1 MTRTDRLLGPL
12 MAAPMALI
20 VLGLSA
26 IPMGYSVWLALH
38 SYSPLHPD
46 LTQFVGLGNFAQMA
60 SDGRVWADLRVTVVI
75 AAIGVPGSLV
85 LGMLVALLLNQDVP
99 GMRLFRAVAV
109 TPMMIMPL
117 LVGLTFQEL
126 FDYRIGLV
134 NYLLSLAGVPPVHWL
149 DQPFNA
155 VVTVI
160 LMDLWFNTPFV
171 TLVLLAG
178 LRSLPPEPHEAARV
192 DGAGAWQAFWRITLP
207 LLRPLVL
214 VAALLRLI
222 GDFKL
227 FDQIY
232 SLTQAGPGNAT
243 EVLAYYV
250 FVLGFK
256 QFNLGYAAAVS
267 YLLLAILAIA
277 GLVLIRQLNPRLPQR
292 ERVG

>member
-1 MTRTDRLLGPL
+1 

-26 IPMGYSVWLALH
+26 VPMGYSVWLALH

-46 LTQFVGLGNFAQMA
+46 LTQFVGLGNFAQMGA
-60 SDGRVWADLRVTVVI
+60 DSRVWADLRVTVVI
-75 AAIGVPGSLV
+75 AGIGVPGSLV

-99 GMRLFRAVAV
+99 GMRLFRAIAVA
-109 TPMMIMPL
+109 PMMVMPL

-134 NYLLSLAGVPPVHWL
+134 NYLLSLLGVAPVHWL

-192 DGAGAWQAFWRITLP
+192 DGAGPWQAFRRITLP
-207 LLRPLVL
+207 LLRPLIL

-277 GLVLIRQLNPRLPQR
+277 GVVLIRRLSAQTGPAPA
-292 ERVG
+292 

>member
-1 MTRTDRLLGPL
+1 M
-12 MAAPMALI
+12 
-20 VLGLSA
+20 
-26 IPMGYSVWLALH
+26 
-38 SYSPLHPD
+38 
-46 LTQFVGLGNFAQMA
+46 
-60 SDGRVWADLRVTVVI
+60 RV
-75 AAIGVPGSLV
+75 
-85 LGMLVALLLNQDVP
+85 
-99 GMRLFRAVAV
+99 FRAIAV

-277 GLVLIRQLNPRLPQR
+277 GVVLIRQLNPRLPQR